1 MKNIVDIMP
10 DAVETV
16 LYELNKEDYIEA
28 PEIYYYFRDEIFF
41 KELEEFVERNY
52 SRRKG
57 RLKTYEDKE
66 KEIRKGNT
74 LRSPDASK
82 DVIEFELSLDNY
94 KIMAKYVKDFDAQR
108 QRVYLYESKFYTY
121 TIKGNITYPIIVH
134 QFENEDILNHLNIY
148 AYMRNR
154 SFFRYILD
162 KLKGSY

>member
-16 LYELNKEDYIEA
+16 LYELNKEDFIEDT
-28 PEIYYYFRDEIFF
+28 EIYYYFRDEIFF
-41 KELEEFVERNY
+41 KELDEFIERNY

-57 RLKTYEDKE
+57 RLKTYEDV
-66 KEIRKGNT
+66 RKGKT
-74 LRSPDASK
+74 SLSPDASK
-82 DVIEFELSLDNY
+82 DVIEAHLSFVNDR
-94 KIMAKYVKDFDAQR
+94 IRAKYVKDFDAQR
-108 QRVYLYESKFYTY
+108 QRVYLYEGKFYTY
-121 TIKGNITYPIIVH
+121 TIKATIIAPIIVH
-134 QFENEDILNHLNIY
+134 QFENEEILSHLNIY